1 MDGSQ
6 QDKAVRKGLINKG
19 EKKKKREEVAS
30 NNGVTP
36 DQRQETPSLL

>member
-19 EKKKKREEVAS
+19 KKKKREEVAS